1 MVTLQ
6 TNLVRTGQQQN
17 VSTKT
22 FEYGLSAVPHLAAQ
36 PCLLPVVSQ
45 NAATCKYLSEQPVAR
60 VVRVARSFAAG
71 FSIVLLEYG
80 VVYPAGMPVMQAATD
95 QNRCAGR
102 LSKTVK
108 LNPDLS
114 NVIGKFR
121 IRRSL
126 FFTGRWRRIY
136 ITRPL
141 VLARIRFQGF
151 RMARSSSLK
160 KQSDGL
166 STFGM
171 HEETSL
177 VEM

>member
-1 MVTLQ
+1 MFCPPCHTW
-6 TNLVRTGQQQN
+6 RH
-17 VSTKT
+17 S
-22 FEYGLSAVPHLAAQ
+22 HLCCQ
-36 PCLLPVVSQ
+36 LFRRD
-45 NAATCKYLSEQPVAR
+45 AATCKYLSEQPVTH

-141 VLARIRFQGF
+141 VLARIRFQGGF
-151 RMARSSSLK
+151 RMARSSSFYRASR
-160 KQSDGL
+160 QAIRVGL
-166 STFGM
+166 WVR
-171 HEETSL
+171 L
-177 VEM
+177 IPNPNVERTDC